1 MPMLRQP
8 GFHNLISILSARD
21 RMRLNNI
28 THCYDQYSGEPSI
41 ANYNPPQEVLYLRL
55 NDFFNRKKPIFIN
68 FISYFKRLP
77 EFQQLNVDDQ
87 VLLIKQNIRILL
99 PVNYALLK
107 TPPNSKFRYTYI
119 KTIGCID
126 NINLH
131 TMYAYLSNC
140 FVPFVTLDPLI
151 IKLLLITLFF
161 TTTNSQS
168 INYEINEYQDI
179 ESIKRIQSSYVE
191 LLWLYMIE
199 KCGEDKARSLFINI
213 IMKFTHL
220 QTMLDQIDSIIRVNE
235 DIQHIDDLMKSILQL
250 T

>member
-8 GFHNLISILSARD
+8 GFSNFICILSSTD

-28 THCYDQYSGEPSI
+28 VHCYNQYAGEPSI
-41 ANYNPPQEVLYLRL
+41 SKYNPPQEVLTLRL
-55 NDFFNRKKPIFIN
+55 HEFFNRKKPIIIN
-68 FISYFKRLP
+68 FISYFKHLP
-77 EFQQLNVDDQ
+77 EFQNINVDDQ

-99 PVNYALLK
+99 PINYALLK
-107 TPPNSKFRYTYI
+107 TPIHSQFRYTYI
-119 KTIGCID
+119 QTIGCIN

-131 TMYAYLSNC
+131 SMYTYLSNS

-161 TTTNSQS
+161 TTTTNEDNNQ
-168 INYEINEYQDI
+168 YHEIN
-179 ESIKRIQSSYVE
+179 SIKCIQTSYTE

-199 KCGEDKARSLFINI
+199 KYGEYKASNLFLNL
-213 IMKFTHL
+213 IMKFLHL
-220 QTMLDQIDSIIRVNE
+220 QTMIYQIDSIIRSNQ
-235 DIQHIDDLMKSILQL
+235 DIEYIDILMKSILQL